1 MAKDPKDYKRPVNP
15 KSLANLKPYP
25 KGTSGNPGGKRHK
38 LPLTDRYADRIEEKL
53 PEKFRKWLIAK
64 APPLA
69 EVLIPGSK
77 YGDMVV
83 IAQILQAAKGKT
95 EAAKEIREAIEGK
108 SIVRLRQ
115 EMASGM
121 SVEAE
126 GTDVDDIKKRI
137 AEMTERIRERKK

>member
-25 KGTSGNPGGKRHK
+25 KGISGNPGGKRHK

-53 PEKFRKWLIAK
+53 PERFRKWLIAK

-108 SIVRLRQ
+108 ALVRLRHEGPDGGPIQ
-115 EMASGM
+115 
-121 SVEAE
+121 VESANAE
-126 GTDVDDIKKRI
+126 ELKKRI